1 MSKNITGSIRL
12 AEMINNFWENRA
24 KKKLAN
30 ALETI
35 ERALEN
41 EKYFGYLARTD
52 KIGYLRAL
60 SKAKETFR
68 GLNKEDLSDGM
79 VNSNGI
85 NPLFIEMVEDFYYSE
100 IRKDAD
106 INQLKLAR
114 YNAFRDE
121 FISEI
126 RKDDDAFAEDYA
138 QEDFGISR
146 EEMLKKVEENEL
158 IFAFVFEENGWDI
171 VTREDYREYVK
182 EGVLEERYPL
192 ALIND

>member
-1 MSKNITGSIRL
+1 MSQNITGSIRL
-12 AEMINNFWENRA
+12 AEMINSFWENRA

-35 ERALEN
+35 ERALES
-41 EKYFGYLARTD
+41 EYYFGYLARTD

-114 YNAFRDE
+114 YNALRDE
-121 FISEI
+121 LIARFEGDEESFTE
-126 RKDDDAFAEDYA
+126 EYA
-138 QEDFGISR
+138 QEEFGVSR
-146 EEMLKKVEENEL
+146 AEMFEKVRKNEI
-158 IFAFVFEENGWDI
+158 IFTFDNEYDGWEI
-171 VTREDYREYVK
+171 TSKREYK
-182 EGVLEERYPL
+182 EWIDKGYATENYPL
-192 ALIND
+192 ALIKD